1 LLFHRRLRSLACVCA
16 YVCVEIEFIESVQER
31 EEENRWQGAKD
42 SEGEGARE
50 EMERE
55 VPQLELAQEAPH
67 PQVSSARSFQKC
79 VVGGQ
84 SLMR

>member
-1 LLFHRRLRSLACVCA
+1 MH
-16 YVCVEIEFIESVQER
+16 VCVEIQFIESVQER

-42 SEGEGARE
+42 GEGDGARE

-67 PQVSSARSFQKC
+67 PQVSFARRFQKC